1 MHITRRRLG
10 LGLVAAAVVACT
22 AGVLPA
28 VALASS
34 DGHQAA
40 SVAQCKASNI
50 YVWFAL
56 APNGA
61 AGTIYYPIEFTN
73 VGSST
78 CYLYGYPGVEATNS
92 AGKLVGPPAGRFSI
106 TRHNVTLK
114 HNQTAH
120 ALVGIVEAGIIGGC
134 KAAQADGFQVYPPN
148 QKSAQFISNFNF
160 SVCKNKV
167 YMHVYPVQPG
177 VGVP

>member
-1 MHITRRRLG
+1 MHITRHRLG
-10 LGLVAAAVVACT
+10 LGVLAAAVVAT
-22 AGVLPA
+22 AAGVVPA
-28 VALASS
+28 VAQASS
-34 DGHQAA
+34 QGHQAA
-40 SVAQCKASNI
+40 AVAQCKARNI

-61 AGTIYYPIEFTN
+61 AGTVYYPIEFTN
-73 VGSST
+73 VGAST
-78 CYLYGYPGVEATNS
+78 CSLFGYPGVEATNS
-92 AGKLVGPPAGRFSI
+92 ARKLVGPAAGRFSA
-106 TRHNVTLK
+106 TRHTVTLK

-120 ALVGIVEAGIIGGC
+120 ALVGIVQRGIIGGC

-148 QKSAQFISNFNF
+148 QKTKQFISDFSF

-167 YMHVYPVQPG
+167 YMHVYPVQSG